1 MKNSHG
7 IFQTDCGT
15 WGYRFTVVIDG
26 QKYSARRTTDE
37 NGMKYKNKSEAVKA
51 RETAIAELHTNR
63 TTQPPMIRKT
73 FAEVYNEYAQTGRKG
88 KAQTTI
94 RKQESLWNN
103 HLQKEFGGRFVD
115 EIAVAEV
122 NDYLARLYYD
132 ENRAFKYVESFLK
145 MFYLIF
151 GQAYSRNYLNVD
163 TYNKLCTNKNTKIR
177 MPKVKDEDDGEIVA
191 FSREELKKLDNYFI
205 GSNAETAYYLGR
217 YFGLRINEAYGVKWE
232 NVDIENGTITID
244 RQMGYH
250 EGLIYLAPVKTKTG
264 KRVVYM
270 NRKMKAYFTALWEQR
285 QRDEITY
292 AAQRRQNDKQI
303 KDIDGKMISST
314 ELLNTLPNGKIQ
326 TVNSMKYHSRTLK
339 AVHKIEFKFHYL
351 RHTYGT
357 IMAELNTPAHI
368 LCNQM
373 GHAKIQTTQMYYLAI
388 SDRGVELL
396 QSNLNKL

>member
-1 MKNSHG
+1 MKHTPG
-7 IFQTDCGT
+7 IFQTDNGT
-15 WGYRFTVVIDG
+15 WGFRYTVVIDG
-26 QKYSARRTTDE
+26 KKYSGRRTTDE
-37 NGMKYKNKSEAVKA
+37 NGIKYKNKSEAAKA
-51 RETAIAELHTNR
+51 REQAIAELRTNR
-63 TTQPPMIRKT
+63 TTKPPIIRKT
-73 FAEVYNEYAQTGRKG
+73 FAEVYNEYAETGRKG

-115 EIAVAEV
+115 EIAVAEI
-122 NDYLARLYYD
+122 NDYLSRLYYD

-151 GQAYSRNYLNVD
+151 GQAYSRNYLEVEE
-163 TYNKLCTNKNTKIR
+163 YNKLCTNKNTKIH
-177 MPKVKDEDDGEIVA
+177 MPKPKDEDDEEIVA
-191 FSREELKKLDNYFI
+191 FSKKELKKLDKYFL

-244 RQMGYH
+244 RQMAYH
-250 EGLIYLAPVKTKTG
+250 DGLIYLAPVKTRAG
-264 KRVVYM
+264 KRTVYM
-270 NRKMKAYFTALWEQR
+270 NRKMKAYFSALWEQR
-285 QRDEITY
+285 QQDEITLV
-292 AAQRRQNDKQI
+292 AQRRQNDKQI

-326 TVNSMKYHSRTLK
+326 TVNSMKYHSRILK
-339 AVHKIEFKFHYL
+339 AEHKIEFKYHYL

-357 IMAELNTPAHI
+357 VMAELNTPAHI

-373 GHAKIQTTQMYYLAI
+373 GHAKIQTTQLYYLAV
-388 SDRGVELL
+388 SDRGVKLL
-396 QSNLNKL
+396 QENLNKL

>member
-1 MKNSHG
+1 MTKDTG
-7 IFQTDCGT
+7 IYKKDNGV
-15 WGYRFTVVIDG
+15 WEYRFTLTIDG
-26 QKYSARRTTDE
+26 KKITKKGTTDE
-37 NGMKYKNKSEAVKA
+37 NGNKLKTKAAAAKA
-51 RETAIAELHTNR
+51 REQAIAEAKYIR
-63 TTQPPMIRKT
+63 TEKPKIIRKT
-73 FAEVYNEYAQTGRKG
+73 FEEVYNEYAETGRKG
-88 KAQTTI
+88 KAKTTI

-122 NDYLARLYYD
+122 NDYLSRLYYD
-132 ENRAFKYVESFLK
+132 ENRAYKYVESFLK

-163 TYNKLCTNKNTKIR
+163 TYNKLCTNKNTKIH
-177 MPKVKDEDDGEIVA
+177 MPKVKDEDDGDIVA
-191 FSREELKKLDNYFI
+191 FSKKELKKLDNYFI

-232 NVDIENGTITID
+232 NIDLEKGTITID
-244 RQMGYH
+244 RQMAYH
-250 EGLIYLAPVKTKTG
+250 EGLIYLAPVKTKNG
-264 KRVVYM
+264 KRTVYM
-270 NRKMKAYFTALWEQR
+270 NKKMKLYFTALKEQLEQNEITLKEQR
-285 QRDEITY
+285 K
-292 AAQRRQNDKQI
+292 QNAKLI
-303 KDIDGKMISST
+303 KDIDGKIISST

-339 AVHKIEFKFHYL
+339 ADYKIDFKFHYL

-357 IMAELNTPAHI
+357 VMAELNTPAHI

-388 SDRGVELL
+388 TDRGVKIL
-396 QSNLNKL
+396 QDNLNRL

>member
-1 MKNSHG
+1 MTKDTG
-7 IFQTDCGT
+7 IYKKENGV
-15 WGYRFTVVIDG
+15 WEYRFTLTIDG
-26 QKYSARRTTDE
+26 KKISKKGTTDAE
-37 NGMKYKNKSEAVKA
+37 GNKLKTRAAAAKA
-51 RETAIAELHTNR
+51 REQAIAETKFIR
-63 TTQPPMIRKT
+63 TKKPEIVRRT
-73 FAEVYNEYAQTGRKG
+73 FQEVYDEYAQTGRKG

-115 EIAVAEV
+115 EIAVAEI

-132 ENRAFKYVESFLK
+132 ENRSFSYVESFLK

-151 GQAYSRNYLNVD
+151 GQAYSRNYLDVD
-163 TYNKLCTNKNTKIR
+163 IYNKLCTNKNTKIH
-177 MPKVKDEDDGEIVA
+177 MPKPKDEDDGEIVA
-191 FSREELKKLDNYFI
+191 FSKKELKKLDKYFL

-244 RQMGYH
+244 RQMAYH
-250 EGLIYLAPVKTKTG
+250 DGLIYLAPVKTRTG
-264 KRVVYM
+264 KRTVYM

-285 QRDEITY
+285 QQDEITL
-292 AAQRRQNDKQI
+292 AAQRKQNAKQI
-303 KDIDGKMISST
+303 RDIDGKMISST

-326 TVNSMKYHSRTLK
+326 TVNSMKYHSRILQ
-339 AVHKIEFKFHYL
+339 AEHKINFKYHYL

-357 IMAELNTPAHI
+357 VMAELNTPAHI

-373 GHAKIQTTQMYYLAI
+373 GHAKIQTTQMYYLAV
-388 SDRGVELL
+388 SDRGVKLL
-396 QSNLNKL
+396 QDNLNKL